1 MKIFHTAD
9 WHLGKIVQGVSMLE
23 DQAYVLTQFINDIKE
38 QKPDIVI
45 IAGDLYDRSVP
56 PVEAVQLLN
65 DVLNNIIIDLKTP
78 VLAIAGNHDSATRID
93 YGSALMKGSGL
104 HKSGQLVNEIEPII
118 YEDEDGEVHFYLV
131 PFAEPS
137 VVRQVF
143 KDDTVTTHE
152 LAMRKIVEH
161 IESKMDH
168 TKRNVFIGHAFV
180 TQNGEKEE
188 NTSDSERKLT
198 VGGTECINSEMFDS
212 FDYVALGHLHQ
223 AHFVRKESIQ
233 YAGSPLKYSESE
245 ITHKKGYLQIEL
257 LSDGTTK
264 VEKRLFTPRRD
275 MRIVQDSI
283 ENILKYPINEDY
295 VFIKLTDTHFVK
307 SAMEQLRTVF
317 PNVLHIERLAIVNQ
331 LTEQATKVNRTK
343 LSDEQLFQE
352 FYSEMTGQEPDE
364 FIQQLFEEAFQELL
378 DATRE
383 KQEVL

>member
-23 DQAYVLTQFINDIKE
+23 DQAYVLEQFIQDIKE
-38 QKPDIVI
+38 QKPDVVI

-65 DVLNNIIIDLKTP
+65 DVLNKIIIELKTP
-78 VLAIAGNHDSATRID
+78 VLAIAGNHDSAARID

-104 HKSGQLVNEIEPII
+104 YKSGHLVNDIEPVI

-143 KDDTVTTHE
+143 CDETITTHE

-161 IESKMDH
+161 IEGKMDY
-168 TKRNVFIGHAFV
+168 TKRNVLIGHAFV
-180 TQNGEKEE
+180 TKSGEKEE

-198 VGGTECINSEMFDS
+198 VGGTECISSEMFES
-212 FDYVALGHLHQ
+212 FNYVALGHLHQ

-245 ITHKKGYLQIEL
+245 ITHKKGYLEIEL
-257 LSDGTTK
+257 LSDGTAK
-264 VEKRLFTPRRD
+264 VEKRFLTPRRD
-275 MRIVQDSI
+275 MRSVQDSI

-295 VFIKLTDTHFVK
+295 VFIKLTDKDFVK
-307 SAMEQLRTVF
+307 SAIEQIRTVF
-317 PNVLHIERLAIVNQ
+317 PNVLHVERLAVVHQ
-331 LTEQATKVNRTK
+331 MTEQTARVNRTK
-343 LSDEQLFQE
+343 LSDPELFQD
-352 FYSEMTGQEPDE
+352 FYKEMTGQAPDE
-364 FIQQLFEEAFQELL
+364 MIQQLFEEAFQELL